1 MIPKV
6 GKVERIYP
14 TRSST
19 DNPRNDMSNQHS
31 KPRPENDFASIL
43 QEELE
48 HSEPSQVEEPVKKL
62 ILQKNVEI
70 SPNVQQLYELSKR
83 NK

>member
-48 HSEPSQVEEPVKKL
+48 HSDSSQVEGPVKKL
-62 ILQKNVEI
+62 TLQNGVEI
-70 SPNVQQLYELSKR
+70 SQKAQQLYELSKR

>member
-6 GKVERIYP
+6 GKVERIYQ

-43 QEELE
+43 HEELE
-48 HSEPSQVEEPVKKL
+48 HSEPSQVKEPVKKL

-70 SPNVQQLYELSKR
+70 SPNAQQLYELSKQ

>member
-14 TRSST
+14 TRSAT
-19 DNPRNDMSNQHS
+19 DNQRDNMSNQQQ

-48 HSEPSQVEEPVKKL
+48 RSEPSQVEGPVKKL
-62 ILQKNVEI
+62 TLKRVEI
-70 SPNVQQLYELSKR
+70 SPNAQNLYKLSKR
-83 NK
+83 NE